1 MGDIKIKPMALFILT
16 KGPSFVK
23 VSFYG
28 VRPHF
33 WAKNGFLGA
42 PRCPRGPTKANLFK
56 INFFRSKLNNS
67 EEYVIDSEN

>member
-1 MGDIKIKPMALFILT
+1 MAPFILT
-16 KGPSFVK
+16 KSPSLVK
-23 VSFYG
+23 ISFYG

-33 WAKNGFLGA
+33 LGQKWISGG
-42 PRCPRGPTKANLFK
+42 PKCPRGPTKANLFK